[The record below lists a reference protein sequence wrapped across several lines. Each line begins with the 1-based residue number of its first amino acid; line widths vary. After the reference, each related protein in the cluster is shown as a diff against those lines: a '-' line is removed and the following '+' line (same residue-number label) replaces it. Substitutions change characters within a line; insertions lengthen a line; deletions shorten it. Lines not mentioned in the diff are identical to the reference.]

1 MTQVLEE
8 VGELPAPVRKPV
20 TEVLGEVGE
29 LPKAGDEP
37 LFNGLLGQLPELVIA
52 TPPVGLGPRASSSP
66 VAEMPPADR
75 IIIPSIGVDSKVGHL
90 EIKEDKGK
98 LTWETAKHAVGHHEG
113 TANPGEGSN
122 AVFSG
127 HISSPIKKEGSVFNR
142 LPEVKVGDWVY
153 LEASYGM
160 VPYMVEET
168 KVVSPNDLWVMYP
181 TSTETIT
188 LITCYPD
195 LVYSHRLVVTAKPL
209 PVVIF

>member
-1 MTQVLEE
+1 M
-8 VGELPAPVRKPV
+8 GELPAPTRKPM

-29 LPKAGDEP
+29 LPRAGDEP
-37 LFNGLLGQLPELVIA
+37 LFNGLGLLRQLPELVIA
-52 TPPVGLGPRASSSP
+52 TPPVGSGPRASSSP
-66 VAEMPPADR
+66 ASEMPHADR
-75 IIIPSIGVDSKVGHL
+75 IIIPSIGVDSKVVHL
-90 EIKEDKGK
+90 EMKEDKGK

-153 LEASYGM
+153 LETSDGM
-160 VPYMVEET
+160 LPYMVEET